1 MTGTPATAAL
11 ASVLQRRL
19 GLTRNCP
26 DGMRPLDPAR
36 CRFAGPA
43 HTIRYLPL
51 REDAAS
57 RFHPY
62 TPDAPFAAAF
72 ERAAPGAVVVIAAM
86 GHAGSGILG
95 EMIAGRLRKRGVAG
109 VVCDAGM
116 RDVGDIAALGMPV
129 FCAGPA
135 PASSTA
141 SLMLVD
147 HSLPVACGG
156 VSIFPGDMVVGD
168 ADGVVVC
175 PASEWEAA
183 SAEVA
188 EREAIEAYVRLRIE
202 AGHALGGLYPPT
214 DATRAAFKAWQ
225 AAGSPRERLVIG

>member
-1 MTGTPATAAL
+1 MRTPPTAAL

-26 DGMRPLDPAR
+26 DGLRALDPR
-36 CRFAGPA
+36 KCRFAGPA

-51 REDAAS
+51 REDAAQ

-62 TPDAPFAAAF
+62 TSTAPFAAAF
-72 ERAAPGAVVVIAAM
+72 EAAPAGAVVVIAAM
-86 GHAGSGILG
+86 ASRQSGILG
-95 EMIAGRLRKRGVAG
+95 EMIAGRLHRRGVAG

-116 RDVGDIAALGMPV
+116 RDVQDISALGMPV

-141 SLMLVD
+141 ALMLVD

-156 VSIFPGDMVVGD
+156 ITVFPGDMVVGD

-175 PASEWEAA
+175 PADEWDAA
-183 SAEVA
+183 CAEVA

-202 AGHALGGLYPPT
+202 AGHALTGLYPPT
-214 DATRAAFKAWQ
+214 DATRAAFKAWR
-225 AAGSPRERLVIG
+225 AAGSPRDRLVIS

>member
-1 MTGTPATAAL
+1 MTPPPSAAL

-26 DGMRPLDPAR
+26 AGVRPLHAAQ

-51 REDAAS
+51 REDAAQ

-62 TPDAPFAAAF
+62 TPTAPFAAAF
-72 ERAAPGAVVVIAAM
+72 EAAPAGSVVVIAAM
-86 GHAGSGILG
+86 CSTQSGILG
-95 EMIAGRLRKRGVAG
+95 EMIAGRLKQRGVAG

-116 RDVGDIAALGMPV
+116 RDVEEIAALGLPV
-129 FCAGPA
+129 FHAGPA

-141 SLMLVD
+141 ALMLVD

-156 VSIFPGDMVVGD
+156 VTIFPGDMVVGD

-175 PASEWEAA
+175 PPSEWEAA
-183 SAEVA
+183 CAEVA
-188 EREAIEAYVRLRIE
+188 EREAIEAYVRLRIA
-202 AGHALGGLYPPT
+202 AGHALNGLYPPA

-225 AAGSPRERLVIG
+225 DAGSPPDRLV

>member
-1 MTGTPATAAL
+1 MRQTPPTAAL

-19 GLTRNCP
+19 GLLRNCP
-26 DGMRPLDPAR
+26 AGVRPLDPGK

-51 REDAAS
+51 REDAAR

-62 TPDAPFAAAF
+62 TPEAPFAGAF
-72 ERAAPGAVVVIAAM
+72 EAASPGAVVVIAAM

-116 RDVGDIAALGMPV
+116 RDVQDIAALAMPV
-129 FCAGPA
+129 FCSGPA

-141 SLMLVD
+141 ALMLVD
-147 HSLPVACGG
+147 HGLPVACGG
-156 VSIFPGDMVVGD
+156 VTIFPGDMVAGD
-168 ADGVVVC
+168 EDGVVVC

-183 SAEVA
+183 CSEVA

-202 AGHALGGLYPPT
+202 AGHALTGLYPPT
-214 DATRAAFKAWQ
+214 DATRTAFKAWQ
-225 AAGSPRERLVIG
+225 AAGSPPDRLVVG